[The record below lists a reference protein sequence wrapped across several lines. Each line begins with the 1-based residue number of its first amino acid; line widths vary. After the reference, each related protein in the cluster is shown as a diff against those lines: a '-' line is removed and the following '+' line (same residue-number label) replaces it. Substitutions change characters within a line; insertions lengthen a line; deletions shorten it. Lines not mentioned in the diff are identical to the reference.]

1 MDLSPHAIAE
11 VRITLDSFLEAYG
24 RGDLDEI
31 MAYFLDDPRIIGLGT
46 GLGERNLGWDE
57 NRAQVERDL
66 AQSISRQVTMDWFK
80 GAGKGEVAWAAMEST
95 AEMQTQ
101 AGEFNATLRGSFV
114 FLRTDQGWKI
124 VSYHLSVPLGTQ
136 EEGQSFPGE

>member
-31 MAYFLDDPRIIGLGT
+31 MGYFLDDPRIIGLGT
-46 GLGERNLGWDE
+46 GLDERNLGWDE
-57 NRAQVERDL
+57 NRAQVQRDL
-66 AQSISRQVTMDWFK
+66 AQSTSRQVTMDWFK
-80 GAGKGEVAWAAMEST
+80 GAGKGVVAWAAMEST
-95 AEMQTQ
+95 ARMQTQ